1 MGSQMIASYFTLAGD
16 AVPFAE
22 PEKEASPHDLA
33 ARATAAAAAG
43 YAGMGLSYPDLLSL
57 REHMSL
63 SGIRG
68 ALDAA
73 GLPLL
78 ELECIVDW
86 HADGTRRAASD
97 KVRRTLLD
105 CASAIGACHIKVA
118 GDQFGRDCPWDQ
130 LVGSFRELCDDAAAA
145 GTRIVIECMPWSN
158 VTDIHI
164 ASRLVA
170 DAGASNGGVLLD
182 IWHVARAGTEFAKIA
197 QLPPETLGYIE
208 LCDALIEAEADLK
221 LDTINSRRLCGEG
234 QLDVA
239 GFVKAVKA
247 TGYDGLW
254 GVEVISHE
262 QRRRSPAAAAALSL
276 ISAREFL

>member
-22 PEKEASPHDLA
+22 PAKEASPEDLS
-33 ARATAAAAAG
+33 ARAMAAAEAG
-43 YAGMGLSYPDLLSL
+43 YWGMGLSYPDLLSL
-57 REHMSL
+57 REKVSVREM
-63 SGIRG
+63 RDV
-68 ALDAA
+68 LDAA

-86 HADGTRRAASD
+86 HAAGARREASD
-97 KVRRTLLD
+97 EVRRTLLD
-105 CASAIGACHIKVA
+105 IASEIGACHIKVA
-118 GDQFGRDCPWDQ
+118 GDQFARDCPWDV
-130 LVGSFRELCDDAAAA
+130 LVASFRGLCDDAAAV

-158 VTDIHI
+158 VHDIHI

-170 DAGASNGGVLLD
+170 EAGASNGGVLMD
-182 IWHVARAGTEFAKIA
+182 IWHVARAGTDFADIA
-197 QLPPETLGYIE
+197 GIPPETIGYIE
-208 LCDALIEAEADLK
+208 LCDALTEAEPDLK
-221 LDTINSRRLCGEG
+221 FDTINNRRLCGEG

-262 QRRRSPAAAAALSL
+262 QRRRTPAAAAALSL